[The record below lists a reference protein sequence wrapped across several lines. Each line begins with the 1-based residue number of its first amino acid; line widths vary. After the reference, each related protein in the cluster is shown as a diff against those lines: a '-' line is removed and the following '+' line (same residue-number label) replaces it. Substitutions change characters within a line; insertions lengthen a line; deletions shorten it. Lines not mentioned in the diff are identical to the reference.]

1 MYTRA
6 DGGGAIQRAV
16 NSHEISLASLSQQY
30 GQDIEL
36 GYHSLLCHYTLAQ
49 LCQLHLQT
57 MSLQLQEG
65 AASESASS
73 LGSKSMS
80 DSDLSSSSMSDS
92 AGSKSS

>member
-16 NSHEISLASLSQQY
+16 HSHEISLSSLSQQY

-73 LGSKSMS
+73 LGSKSIS

>member
-36 GYHSLLCHYTLAQ
+36 GYHSLLCHYTLA
-49 LCQLHLQT
+49 
-57 MSLQLQEG
+57 
-65 AASESASS
+65 
-73 LGSKSMS
+73 
-80 DSDLSSSSMSDS
+80 
-92 AGSKSS
+92 